1 MRNNLLKRLGLTVF
15 VLIGVTI
22 IAFGLMRLGGGDP
35 ALLMAGGT
43 ATQEEVQ
50 DYRVRMGLD
59 QSYLVQ
65 YLTYMNGILHGDLGF
80 SWSYHAKVGQVLA
93 ARLVQTLNLTLFG
106 FFIASV
112 FSMTLGII
120 AGIRHGSSID
130 FVAIFFAIIGQSM
143 SIVWLG
149 FVLILIFGVQL
160 RWLPTQGLGGLKHM
174 IMPGIC
180 LGFGYAAVQTRLM
193 RSGMVDVLREDYVVA
208 TRARGISKS
217 KTYLVYALRNALL
230 PIITNMGNNFGH
242 LLAGVV
248 VVETIFNWPGVGQL
262 LVQAINM
269 RDYQLVQSALL
280 VTSIALVLC
289 NLLADI
295 LYTVVDPRISFQ

>member
-15 VLIGVTI
+15 VLIGVTL
-22 IAFGLMRLGGGDP
+22 IAFVLMRLGGGDP
-35 ALLMAGGT
+35 AVMMAGGM
-43 ATQEEVQ
+43 ATKEEVQ

-65 YLTYMNGILHGDLGF
+65 YLTYMNGILHGDLGY
-80 SWSYHAKVGQVLA
+80 SWSYHTSVGEVLSV
-93 ARLVQTLNLTLFG
+93 RLVQTFNLTLFG
-106 FFIASV
+106 FFIASI
-112 FSMTLGII
+112 FSMLLGTI
-120 AGIRHGSSID
+120 AGIRHGSPID
-130 FVAIFFAIIGQSM
+130 FVALLFAIIGQSM

-160 RWLPTQGLGGLKHM
+160 KWLPTQGLGGLQHM

-180 LGFGYAAVQTRLM
+180 LGFGYAAVQTRMM
-193 RSGMVDVLREDYVVA
+193 RSGMVDVLKEDYVVA

-217 KTYLVYALRNALL
+217 RTYLVYALRNALL
-230 PIITNMGNNFGH
+230 PIITNMGNQFGH

-248 VVETIFNWPGVGQL
+248 VVETIFNWPGIGQL

-280 VTSIALVLC
+280 ITSILLVLC